1 MEEGG
6 DGRRQVYDHDL
17 IARQFAR
24 IYYRVLSGR
33 PVDLHRF
40 YKEHSLSSF
49 ADGPEEP
56 AIVLEGDREI
66 QDNPRTSFHGYAVQ
80 VVSIDSQWSDERAL
94 ALLVHGKMHRGT
106 DDSVGRSFVHSFGLS
121 PQTHGWYVRNDMF
134 RFLENEE
141 EVVNEAMMLETVSP
155 SQSMGT
161 LGTPR
166 GDENQDMESDITVGA
181 DAIPLMAE
189 ANLRED
195 SNILQAV
202 HIDHADRES
211 SANEPAQA
219 EHDPMDESVSDI
231 VPVSGT
237 GSGSGSGEPPRFAS
251 SSQKVPPRAP
261 NTNQNS
267 AKASYASVV
276 AKIRLDA
283 VGSQHSDQVSTTSGG
298 MQESQ
303 RTDSG
308 DFSTADEG
316 GGVPVIIV
324 HGLYIN
330 QLPSSRQT
338 PLSTLASILRLEFE
352 RYGRVKNLDM
362 RISRG
367 YAFLDYESEDSVNAA
382 LDAWRNG
389 PPTLTDKT
397 LRNIKVQ
404 ARRPPPTLRQG
415 STSRATDHR
424 SHTSSVQG
432 RRNVRSANAKTG
444 GGSGEPGS
452 SRSRDPSRK
461 GQGRAVKRQNE
472 GK

>member
-1 MEEGG
+1 M
-6 DGRRQVYDHDL
+6 
-17 IARQFAR
+17 
-24 IYYRVLSGR
+24 
-33 PVDLHRF
+33 
-40 YKEHSLSSF
+40 
-49 ADGPEEP
+49 
-56 AIVLEGDREI
+56 
-66 QDNPRTSFHGYAVQ
+66 
-80 VVSIDSQWSDERAL
+80 
-94 ALLVHGKMHRGT
+94 
-106 DDSVGRSFVHSFGLS
+106 
-121 PQTHGWYVRNDMF
+121 
-134 RFLENEE
+134 
-141 EVVNEAMMLETVSP
+141 
-155 SQSMGT
+155 
-161 LGTPR
+161 
-166 GDENQDMESDITVGA
+166 
-181 DAIPLMAE
+181 
-189 ANLRED
+189 
-195 SNILQAV
+195 
-202 HIDHADRES
+202 
-211 SANEPAQA
+211 
-219 EHDPMDESVSDI
+219 
-231 VPVSGT
+231 SGT

-261 NTNQNS
+261 NTTQNS

-432 RRNVRSANAKTG
+432 SLLPNPLLELITIQGRSMSARPSLNG
-444 GGSGEPGS
+444 IGSGDGT
-452 SRSRDPSRK
+452 
-461 GQGRAVKRQNE
+461 GFGLVVLTTCFLL
-472 GK
+472 G